1 MCFFHFNFFLQIELS
16 DKRSLLR
23 KEEQRNKELMKSE
36 ENYLKCADEKAI
48 LEAERDVMNFTDSSR
63 DELMEN
69 ITKCHEGYEKLKNE
83 FLHVKESLLVSNSDK
98 REYGHQIVKLREQ
111 VENYNQYDAKQARK
125 LWEEPETETAT
136 KAANKTESGISSSKA
151 AKSKVDQENSLKVD

>member
-1 MCFFHFNFFLQIELS
+1 
-16 DKRSLLR
+16 
-23 KEEQRNKELMKSE
+23 MKSE

-48 LEAERDVMNFTDSSR
+48 LEAERDVMNFTDSNR

-83 FLHVKESLLVSNSDK
+83 FLHVKQSLLVSNSDK

-125 LWEEPETETAT
+125 LWEEQENETAT
-136 KAANKTESGISSSKA
+136 KAANKTESGIPSSKP
-151 AKSKVDQENSLKVD
+151 AKSSNNRVYKLKLLRPSLY